1 MFAIYQF
8 DLSYHQVTSDVVC
21 KEPTGAK
28 MTIFSASATRRQL
41 LAIYCKNAASFTEEG
56 ALRALWGGQVVA
68 FQQPRLH
75 KPLHPGT
82 KIPVRTAIR

>member
-28 MTIFSASATRRQL
+28 VTIFSASATRRQL
-41 LAIYCKNAASFTEEG
+41 LAILLEEMLGSFTEEG
-56 ALRALWGGQVVA
+56 ALGA
-68 FQQPRLH
+68 FVGWSLC
-75 KPLHPGT
+75 G
-82 KIPVRTAIR
+82 IAATAPA